1 MERIEVVAN
10 QMVTWALLAM
20 AIVTFAMRSY

>member
-10 QMVTWALLAM
+10 QFVTWTLLAM
-20 AIVTFAMRSY
+20 AIVTFAMRCY